1 MSSASEL
8 WELVRLQLPCNSF
21 PDFVEFHHYVKDL
34 GGISKDLGGHE
45 TFLEFFF
52 CVTSFLSGILPHV
65 VQPLQHP

>member
-8 WELVRLQLPCNSF
+8 WELSVLQLPCNSF

-34 GGISKDLGGHE
+34 GGHE

-52 CVTSFLSGILPHV
+52 FVTSFLSGILPHV